1 MLFVDLYQFDEKIT
15 RKAPIL
21 RNACQ
26 EFYRIICN
34 MTTNVNSGV
43 TEPIAMND
51 FATNITTTTG
61 RAPFTFIAAA
71 CAAFAV
77 AQLMQIV
84 TPLIIGALMDGLSL
98 DEATVGLFL
107 SGEFL
112 VTAITGFAIAPM
124 LGHLPRRRLTI
135 IGAVLFTIGNG
146 ASMFT
151 DTLTALI
158 PYRFVAGIGG
168 GILLA
173 ATSSIIAGAR
183 VPVRLYGQ
191 ALAVAILIAAIASVI
206 IPYAVI
212 SYGYQGAYGTLILC
226 TLVLLPLFVYLP
238 RGGAPATPTQSVRL
252 SGFPIGVMAL
262 IGVFLVVAS
271 TTTYYAFVERMAGRL
286 GMVPQDIG
294 FLVAILN
301 IGGIVGSLAAAAM
314 GERFGLMIPLFVS
327 IISHAVFMC
336 IATTTSN
343 VLVFTLIV
351 IAEAFVYFF
360 VYAFM
365 FGLIAQVRCHR
376 PLGRRRQRRRDLGG
390 QRGSISRRRGNYKL
404 RLYVNRLV
412 ASGHH
417 GRGSSRVR
425 MGGQTDAKH
434 GCSDCMRNR
443 R

>member
-1 MLFVDLYQFDEKIT
+1 MLFVSLYQFDEKIT
-15 RKAPIL
+15 RKAPTL
-21 RNACQ
+21 RNTYQ
-26 EFYRIICN
+26 EFYRIIYN
-34 MTTNVNSGV
+34 MTTDVNSSV
-43 TEPIAMND
+43 TEPIATND
-51 FATNITTTTG
+51 FATNITTTTC
-61 RAPFTFIAAA
+61 RDPLTFIAAA
-71 CAAFAV
+71 CAAFAA

-112 VTAITGFAIAPM
+112 VAAITGFAFAPM

-151 DTLTALI
+151 GTLMALI
-158 PYRFVAGIGG
+158 PCRFVAGIGG

-173 ATSSIIAGAR
+173 TTSSIIAAAR

-191 ALAVAILIAAIASVI
+191 ALAVATLIAAIAVAI
-206 IPYAVI
+206 IPYAVV
-212 SYGYQGAYGTLILC
+212 SYGYQGAYGTLALC
-226 TLVLLPLFVYLP
+226 TLVLLPLFIYLP
-238 RGGAPATPTQSVRL
+238 RGGAPASTMQSGRL

-262 IGVFLVVAS
+262 FGVFLVVAS

-286 GMVPQDIG
+286 GMAPQDIG

-301 IGGIVGSLAAAAM
+301 VGGIVGSLVAAAM

-327 IISHAVFMC
+327 IISHAAFMC
-336 IATTTSN
+336 IAATTSS

-365 FGLIAQVRCHR
+365 FGLIAKFDATGRWAGAASGAGI
-376 PLGRRRQRRRDLGG
+376 LGVSVGPFLGG
-390 QRGSISRRRGNYKL
+390 VTITNFGYMS
-404 RLYVNRLV
+404 V
-412 ASGHH
+412 AWLLAIITVVAVAAFAWVGKQMAST
-417 GRGSSRVR
+417 VAA
-425 MGGQTDAKH
+425 TA
-434 GCSDCMRNR
+434 
-443 R
+443 